1 MNDKGIV
8 RVGKVT
14 SDKMDKKCVVT
25 VTRTVMHPIYKKRV
39 QKNTKFMV
47 HDEKNEAGIGDTIE
61 FIDCRPTSKNCHH
74 RFLRIVEKASLV
86 EVTK

>member
-47 HDEKNEAGIGDTIE
+47 HDEKNEAGYWRYNRVYRLQTNLKE
-61 FIDCRPTSKNCHH
+61 LPPPLPSYR
-74 RFLRIVEKASLV
+74 
-86 EVTK
+86 